1 MLKDFTSLVPY
12 VVNMDFN
19 LLKIVI
25 LTVNIYSV
33 PLSPAQHAWEISVA
47 SLVVDENV
55 ELGKLGGAAVGTGI
69 RPLHSLLSPDCFG
82 MA

>member
-1 MLKDFTSLVPY
+1 
-12 VVNMDFN
+12 MDFN
-19 LLKIVI
+19 LLKVVI
-25 LTVNIYSV
+25 LTVNICSV
-33 PLSPAQHAWEISVA
+33 PLGPAQHAWEISVA

-69 RPLHSLLSPDCFG
+69 RPLHSRLSPDCFG